1 MDPCPCSFRRLTGAH
16 AARTGTL
23 EARDILAA
31 KEIRQVTP
39 EALNCFSPPRDLS
52 ILPHLK
58 REPVHLYLWAEGQ
71 WVTAVPLEDADT
83 SHTARPGEQSDRTD
97 IYRNCLH

>member
-1 MDPCPCSFRRLTGAH
+1 MFISTATGPH

-39 EALNCFSPPRDLS
+39 EALNCFSPPRDLR
-52 ILPHLK
+52 ILPRPT
-58 REPVHLYLWAEGQ
+58 REFAHLYLWIECQ
-71 WVTAVPLEDADT
+71 WVTVVPLEDADT
-83 SHTARPGEQSDRTD
+83 SHTARPGE
-97 IYRNCLH
+97 